1 MDNEIIESCQT
12 TIVHQDLINKVNK
25 DIPADEILYDLAEV
39 FKVFGDTTRIKILY
53 SLFKNEMCVC
63 DIAAIVGVSQSA
75 ISHQLRLL
83 KHSKLVKYRKDG
95 KVIYYSLDDEHVKSI
110 FDAGLI
116 HVMEGKYAQS

>member
-1 MDNEIIESCQT
+1 MGNEVIESCQT
-12 TIVHQDLINKVNK
+12 TIIHQDLIEKVNGE
-25 DIPADEILYDLAEV
+25 IPSDEVLYNLADV
-39 FKVFGDTTRIKILY
+39 FKVFGDPTRIKILY

-95 KVIYYSLDDEHVKSI
+95 KTIYYSLDDEHVKSI
-110 FDAGLI
+110 FNAGLI
-116 HVMEGKYAQS
+116 HVMEEKYA